1 MVWLDESSK
10 DDSFLLRCT
19 VISPPSFEI
28 VVQASYRL
36 RHHGECLSHSDLFFS
51 GERGRGS
58 IAYKLI
64 SSLQEAAKLV
74 DGRG

>member
-10 DDSFLLRCT
+10 DSFSLRCS

-51 GERGRGS
+51 DERGS